1 MKFNFYSTEKSKKSG
16 PPINSKVKGSMIRE
30 KLAFQVLLLL
40 FIGAS
45 FVTNA
50 QTYRTSAPIEPAAIA
65 EQPANTTACLASDA
79 SFTIKTTNAV
89 SHQWQVDQG
98 SGFDDIKETP
108 PYSGTKTA
116 TLAISGVTAEMY
128 NYSYRVV
135 AEGAE
140 SSVVISKSVVL
151 LVPVGPF
158 TTQPVPSTVCSG
170 SNATF
175 TVAATGGSNFRWQ
188 VNTGTSFSNI
198 TIADPY
204 SVVTN
209 STTSTLTITGAS
221 TTLSGYKYRCVVF
234 AGCADVNSNEALLT
248 VNPVGKWL
256 GATNDEWATGSNW
269 CGGVPTA
276 TTDVVISGAASLPQ
290 INGIGY
296 DAFCRNLTIS
306 GGAKLYV
313 NDGTLKINGSVTA
326 ASEDF
331 IRTAVTSFTGN
342 NQVIPAGD
350 YGDLQMEGSG
360 EMTLAG
366 NVRVAQLLI
375 LGGGRIALGNYDLV
389 VAAAGEMHHNVY
401 SSFVVTNGTGQLKK
415 EGVGSQKVTFPVG
428 TSPEPVGISS
438 LGVPPGSYTPLQ
450 ISNSGTVDVFGVRV
464 VTGVWDAYTGDAH
477 SGTKLTTRNVD
488 KTWFVTE
495 GTALGSV
502 ATLTFNWNEAEQ
514 QPSFNGTACFGSHY
528 TGGKWVQ
535 GTSGEAELG
544 NELGQ
549 DYYSIS
555 LTGVTTF
562 SPFGVG
568 TAGSALP
575 VKLLSFGAASN
586 AEEVSLSWKT
596 VNEINTAGFDV
607 EASKDAVDFKKVG
620 FVTSLDKNSA
630 VVSDY
635 YFNTPYLSGAPTSYF
650 RLKMLD
656 QDGSFSYS
664 RIVTVHK
671 EGVASDYQIFPNP
684 LNNEDLTVKSAGAKT
699 GQVQI
704 TVLDIRGQ
712 VVYQSQ
718 VDAASLNADSVL
730 IPTKWLTHG
739 SNYVMK
745 ITDPK
750 TGVNQTFKFFK
761 K

>member
-1 MKFNFYSTEKSKKSG
+1 MKFNFYSTEKSKKPG
-16 PPINSKVKGSMIRE
+16 HPINSKVKGSMIGE

-45 FVTNA
+45 FTTTA

-135 AEGAE
+135 AKGAE

-151 LVPVGPF
+151 LVPAGPF
-158 TTQPVPSTVCSG
+158 TTQPVPSTVCAG

-175 TVAATGGSNFRWQ
+175 TVTATGGSNFRWQ

-234 AGCADVNSNEALLT
+234 AGCADANSNEALLT

-290 INGIGY
+290 INGIIF
-296 DAFCRNLTIS
+296 DAFCNNLTIS

-313 NDGTLKINGSVTA
+313 NEGTLKIKGGVTA
-326 ASEDF
+326 APGDF
-331 IRTAVTSFTGN
+331 IRTAVTSFAGT

-350 YGDLQMEGSG
+350 YGDLQMDGQG

-366 NVRVAQLLI
+366 NVRVAKLLI
-375 LGGGRIALGNYDLV
+375 LNGGRIALGNYDLV
-389 VAAAGEMHHNVY
+389 VATAGEMHHNEY

-415 EGVGSQKVTFPVG
+415 EGVGSQEVTFPVG

-438 LGVPPGSYTPLQ
+438 LAVPPGSYTPLQ

-464 VTGVWDAYTGDAH
+464 ITGVWDAYTGDEH
-477 SGTKLTTRNVD
+477 SGTKLTTGNVD

-535 GTSGEAELG
+535 GTSGGAALGAES
-544 NELGQ
+544 
-549 DYYSIS
+549 YFIS

-568 TAGSALP
+568 SAGSALP
-575 VKLLSFGAASN
+575 VKLLSFGATSN
-586 AEEVSLSWKT
+586 AEGVSLAWKT
-596 VNEINTAGFDV
+596 VQEINTAGFDI
-607 EASKDAVDFKKVG
+607 EASKNAVDFSKVG
-620 FVTSLDKNSA
+620 FVKSLDKNSA

-635 YFNTPYLSGAPTSYF
+635 SFNTPYLPGTPTSYF

-664 RIVTVHK
+664 RIVTVHQ
-671 EGVASDYQIFPNP
+671 EGVTSDYQIFPNP

-704 TVLDIRGQ
+704 TLLDIRGQ
-712 VVYQSQ
+712 VVYQSV
-718 VDAASLNADSVL
+718 VDASSLNVDPAL
-730 IPTKWLTHG
+730 IPTKGLAHG
-739 SNYVMK
+739 ANYVMK
-745 ITDPK
+745 ITEPK
-750 TGVNQTFKFFK
+750 TGINQTFKFFK